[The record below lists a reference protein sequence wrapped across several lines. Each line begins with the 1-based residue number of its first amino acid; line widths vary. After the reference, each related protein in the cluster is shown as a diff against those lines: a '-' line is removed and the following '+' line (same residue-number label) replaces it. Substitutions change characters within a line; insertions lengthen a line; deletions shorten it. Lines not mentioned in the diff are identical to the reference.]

1 MKTLISL
8 AVTCVL
14 SVGLVAAHDDDHG
27 AGRWTKCVIELA
39 DDRRVNVAQGQHSE
53 KTCLRKGRRVV
64 QDNGW
69 SYKGITFHSNPVIVQ
84 PPSPP
89 KKG

>member
-8 AVTCVL
+8 AVTCAL
-14 SVGLVAAHDDDHG
+14 TVGLVAAQDDDHE
-27 AGRWTKCVIELA
+27 AGKWTKCVIELA
-39 DDRRVNVAQGQHSE
+39 DDRRINVAKGQHSE

-84 PPSPP
+84 PPSPT